1 MGTRLL
7 SGDAARPVEPV
18 PWKIVARGGSPAERG
33 GAPDDRGDRAAQ
45 AELESLRARIA
56 QIERESQQRE
66 QQAFAAGYRK
76 GEAAGQEQAAARLD
90 PVVEQFA
97 RTVNDLSQM
106 RKTLR
111 RDAEQDVVKLAL
123 AIARRIV
130 HREMSI
136 DREAILGVVKAALEK
151 LEGREV
157 DRVLVSPEDAEVV
170 KKHFERLGR
179 RGNIE
184 VVAESRLGRGA
195 AVFET
200 SRGRLDASVDTQ
212 LEEIQRGLADKL
224 RQWQ

>member
-1 MGTRLL
+1 MATRLL
-7 SGDAARPVEPV
+7 TGDAARPVEPV
-18 PWKIVARGGSPAERG
+18 PWKTVAQAGSSRGQGGGPAV
-33 GAPDDRGDRAAQ
+33 GANTAAQ
-45 AELESLRARIA
+45 AETESLRARIA
-56 QIERESQQRE
+56 QLERDGQQRE

-76 GEAAGQEQAAARLD
+76 GEAAGQEQAIGRLD
-90 PVVEQFA
+90 PVVDQFT
-97 RTVNDLSQM
+97 RTVKELSEM
-106 RKTLR
+106 RRKLR

-123 AIARRIV
+123 AIGRRIV

-157 DRVLVSPEDAEVV
+157 DCVRVSPEDAEVV
-170 KKHFERLGR
+170 KRHLDQMGR
-179 RGNIE
+179 PGRIE
-184 VVAESRLGRGA
+184 VIVDNRLGRGA

-200 SRGRLDASVDTQ
+200 ARGKLDASVDTQ